1 MCEKDDKGVVPYTE
15 MSRREFAALA
25 AASSVVGMAGS
36 ANAQANATEKN
47 VTIKTPDGTCD
58 AALYTPG
65 RAGPGVLV
73 WPDIFGLRPA
83 SRDLGKRLAG
93 QGYVALVVNPFFRA
107 GDEQQVAMKGAFSD
121 PAVRASRMA
130 LAASLTADAVDS
142 DAKAYVAYL
151 DALPETTN
159 AKVGVQG
166 YCMGGPLAFRTAAA
180 NPTRI
185 GAVGSFHGGG
195 LTTKN
200 PNSPHLLIEKTN
212 AHFLVCI
219 AKNDDAND
227 PTSKDILKET
237 FAKGKKKATV
247 EVYAGD
253 HGWCMPDGAAYNKE
267 EAERAWA
274 ALTALYKA
282 ALI

>member
-1 MCEKDDKGVVPYTE
+1 MCDKDDKGVVPYTE
-15 MSRREFAALA
+15 LSRRDFAALA
-25 AASSVVGMAGS
+25 AATAVAGVAGN
-36 ANAQANATEKN
+36 ANAQADVTEKN
-47 VTIKTPDGTCD
+47 VTFKTPDGVCD

-93 QGYVALVVNPFFRA
+93 QGYVALVVNPFYRA
-107 GDEQQVAMKGAFSD
+107 GNEQQVAMKGEFSD
-121 PAVRASRMA
+121 PAVRANRMA
-130 LAASLTADAVDS
+130 LMGSLTNDGVDR
-142 DAKAYVAYL
+142 DAKAFVAYL
-151 DALPETTN
+151 DALTETTN

-180 NPTRI
+180 SPTRI

-195 LTTKN
+195 LTTKE
-200 PNSPHLLIEKTN
+200 PTSPHLLIEKTN
-212 AHFLVCI
+212 AQYLVAI
-219 AKNDDAND
+219 AKNDDANN
-227 PTSKDILKET
+227 PSSKDILKET
-237 FAKGKKKATV
+237 FAKAKKKAIV

-253 HGWCMPDGAAYNKE
+253 HGWCMPDGAAYNKA

-274 ALTALYKA
+274 ALSAMYKA
-282 ALI
+282 ALV

>member
-1 MCEKDDKGVVPYTE
+1 MCEKDDKGIVPYTE
-15 MSRREFAALA
+15 FSRRDFAALA
-25 AASSVVGMAGS
+25 AASAVVGMAG
-36 ANAQANATEKN
+36 AAQAQAGVAEKN

-58 AALYTPG
+58 AGLYTPA
-65 RAGPGVLV
+65 RPGPGVLV

-93 QGYVALVVNPFFRA
+93 QGYVALVVNPFYRA
-107 GDEQQVAMKGAFSD
+107 GNEQAVAMKGEFSD
-121 PAVRASRMA
+121 PTVRAGRMA
-130 LAASLTADAVDS
+130 LRAALTDEAVDR
-142 DAKAYVAYL
+142 DAKTFVAYL
-151 DALPETTN
+151 DTLTETTN

-166 YCMGGPLAFRTAAA
+166 YCMGGPLSFRTAAA

-195 LTTKN
+195 LTTKS

-212 AHFLVCI
+212 AHYLVAV
-219 AKNDDAND
+219 AKNDDAGD

-237 FAKGKKKATV
+237 FAKAKKQAVV

-253 HGWCMPDGAAYNKE
+253 HGWCMPDSAVYNKA

-274 ALTALYKA
+274 ALSAMYKA
-282 ALI
+282 ALV

>member
-1 MCEKDDKGVVPYTE
+1 MCEKDDKGIVPYSE
-15 MSRREFAALA
+15 VSRREFAALA
-25 AASSVVGMAGS
+25 MASAVVGMAG
-36 ANAQANATEKN
+36 AAEAQAGVTEKN
-47 VTIKTPDGTCD
+47 VTIKPPDGVCD
-58 AALYTPG
+58 AAVYAPG

-93 QGYVALVVNPFFRA
+93 QGYVALVANPFYRA
-107 GDEQQVAMKGAFSD
+107 GNEQQVTMKGAFSD

-130 LAASLTADAVDS
+130 LRDALTDDAVDR
-142 DAKAYVAYL
+142 DAKAFVAYL
-151 DALPETTN
+151 DALSETTN

-195 LTTKN
+195 LTTKA

-212 AHFLVCI
+212 AQYLVAI

-227 PTSKDILKET
+227 PTSKDVLKQT
-237 FAKGKKKATV
+237 FAAAKKKAIV
-247 EVYAGD
+247 EVYGGD
-253 HGWCMPDGAAYNKE
+253 HGWCMPDGAVYNQA

-274 ALTALYKA
+274 ALTVLYKT
-282 ALI
+282 ALV